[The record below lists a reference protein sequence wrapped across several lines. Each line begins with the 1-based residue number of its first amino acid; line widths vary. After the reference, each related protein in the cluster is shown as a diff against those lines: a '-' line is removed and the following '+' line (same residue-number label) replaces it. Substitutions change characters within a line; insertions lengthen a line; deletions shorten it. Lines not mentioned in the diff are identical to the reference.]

1 MSLTLDMLRNLTEH
15 QLARELEWA
24 FEQYKIGPTPVR
36 RQMAMDYHQLICQ
49 ALDTKY
55 PTVRNRWPADPEK
68 LGPFGFGDDDWNE

>member
-1 MSLTLDMLRNLTEH
+1 MTLTLDMLRNLTEH

-24 FEQYKIGPTPVR
+24 FEQYKIGPTLVR

-55 PTVRNRWPADPEK
+55 PTFRNRYPGERLP
-68 LGPFGFGDDDWNE
+68 LGPYGFGDPED